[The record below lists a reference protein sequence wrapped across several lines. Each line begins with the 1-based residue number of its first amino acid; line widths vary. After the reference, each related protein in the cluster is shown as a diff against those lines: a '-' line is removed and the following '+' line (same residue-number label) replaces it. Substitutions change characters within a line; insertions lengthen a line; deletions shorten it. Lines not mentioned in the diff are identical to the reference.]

1 MNRSAPQWNAY
12 VESGSGLEGRRA
24 RLAEVPASMR
34 GWVESHLR
42 TVFGLRSA
50 THRAWCV
57 KFRAAYR
64 AKKKN
69 G

>member
-1 MNRSAPQWNAY
+1 MTRAAPQWNAY
-12 VESGSGLEGRRA
+12 VEAGAGLEGRRA

-42 TVFGLRSA
+42 TVFGLRSQS
-50 THRAWCV
+50 HRAWLAR
-57 KFRAAYR
+57 FRAAHK
-64 AKKKN
+64 AKKN

>member
-24 RLAEVPASMR
+24 RLAEVPESMR
-34 GWVESHLR
+34 SWVESHLR

-50 THRAWCV
+50 THRAWFV
-57 KFRAAYR
+57 KFRAAH
-64 AKKKN
+64 KEKKN